1 MFFNTTLSKSMLLAG
16 YVASWFPP
24 HAERSARCIVSA
36 FMSDARADARLI
48 ARGAHK
54 LNGVHSPSHQGATL
68 GLEAFMEGTARSAGR
83 DNSLR

>member
-1 MFFNTTLSKSMLLAG
+1 
-16 YVASWFPP
+16 
-24 HAERSARCIVSA
+24 
-36 FMSDARADARLI
+36 MSDARADARLI